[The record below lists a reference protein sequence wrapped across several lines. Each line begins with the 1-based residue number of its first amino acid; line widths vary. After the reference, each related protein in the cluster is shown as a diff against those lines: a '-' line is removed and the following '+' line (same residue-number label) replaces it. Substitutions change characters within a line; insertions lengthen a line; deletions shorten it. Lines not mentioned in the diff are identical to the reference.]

1 MASTGL
7 INNYNQKLS
16 LPLFLALIEFFKYS
30 GRLSVN
36 FSVLIIESN
45 IEFCISFKWMKDMAI
60 KEGCFLV
67 VSVIRLSSY
76 VVLNHSHITL
86 TRLFSWSL
94 LYLVLSSLK
103 LTEIFISFAKV
114 FLASLVKHQ
123 V

>member
-36 FSVLIIESN
+36 FGVLIIESN
-45 IEFCISFKWMKDMAI
+45 IEFCISFKWMKDIAI

-67 VSVIRLSSY
+67 VSVIRLSS
-76 VVLNHSHITL
+76 
-86 TRLFSWSL
+86 
-94 LYLVLSSLK
+94 
-103 LTEIFISFAKV
+103 
-114 FLASLVKHQ
+114 
-123 V
+123 